1 MTQLGGLNMEYLSQ
15 IQEFIST
22 AEPEI
27 LLLILVGVLF
37 VFLLLAKVWQKLMRF
52 ITTVLIIACVVVAV
66 YLILVEGVLW

>member
-22 AEPEI
+22 AEPEM

-37 VFLLLAKVWQKLMRF
+37 VFLLLAKIWQKLMRF
-52 ITTVLIIACVVVAV
+52 ITTVLIIACVVAAV